1 MTPFEFLNNHVLSY
15 VAPSPIDGVGLFAL
29 KDIPKGV
36 DIFKKWDGETDIYS
50 IKFRKAKLLP
60 QSVLELILKSFSN
73 QVINDDSNIYYRLI
87 NGVNFLISEPTCLL
101 NTGFENGNV
110 DSVNGISLKSIK
122 AGEEILGNY
131 GKSSQVKPHI
141 EVI

>member
-36 DIFKKWDGETDIYS
+36 DVFKKWDGETGIYS
-50 IKFRKAKLLP
+50 MKFKKAKLLP
-60 QSVLELILKSFSN
+60 QSVLKLILKSFSN
-73 QVINDDSNIYYRLI
+73 QVTNDDSNIYYRLI
-87 NGVNFLISEPTCLL
+87 NGVNFLISEPTSLL
-101 NTGFENGNV
+101 NTGFENGNI
-110 DSVNGISLKSIK
+110 DSINGICLKSTK
-122 AGEEILGNY
+122 AGEELLGNY
-131 GKSSQVKPHI
+131 GKLSEGKPHI